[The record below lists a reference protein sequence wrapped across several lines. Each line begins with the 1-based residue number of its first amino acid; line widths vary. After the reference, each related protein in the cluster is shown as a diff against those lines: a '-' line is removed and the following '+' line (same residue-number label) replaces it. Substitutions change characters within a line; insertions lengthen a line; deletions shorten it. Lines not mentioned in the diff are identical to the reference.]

1 MSFRTLLIIV
11 GVFIIAGVYLFS
23 VRKRRRDSRVIYER
37 GFSRLD
43 VPDVILQAN
52 VDTPEDSDDWEIVTK
67 ASAQPEPVISRQPEV
82 PVARKTVIEE
92 LPQVRNEDVARPEPS
107 NARRRVDQLELF
119 GTPEPAPTTRKGTR
133 GKDASAPASAP
144 PDNGLI
150 TLFVRAREGQTIPGT
165 TLVKAFNAVGMQ
177 HGDMA
182 IFHHFGAGELLRTK
196 PIFSAANMFE
206 PGTFDLAKIE
216 AFRTAGV
223 ALFLQLPG
231 ALDGPVAF
239 ELLLNTAQRLTELVD
254 SELYATP
261 KDRLDSKHIA
271 RLRGRA
277 AKFAHAG

>member
-1 MSFRTLLIIV
+1 MSLRTLLIIV
-11 GVFIIAGVYLFS
+11 GVLIIAGVYLFT
-23 VRKRRRDSRVIYER
+23 VRKRRRDSRHTYER

-52 VDTPEDSDDWEIVTK
+52 EDLPEDSDNWEIVTK
-67 ASAQPEPVISRQPEV
+67 ARAQPDP
-82 PVARKTVIEE
+82 PVARRAEVPMARNTVIDE
-92 LPQVRNEDVARPEPS
+92 LPQVRNDDIAPPEPS

-119 GTPEPAPTTRKGTR
+119 ATPEPSPSIRKSSRAKAVIAT
-133 GKDASAPASAP
+133 AAHT
-144 PDNGLI
+144 DNGLI

-165 TLVKAFNAVGMQ
+165 SLVKAFNAVGMQ

-182 IFHHFGAGELLRTK
+182 IFHHFGAGELLCTK
-196 PIFSAANMFE
+196 PVFSAANMFE

-231 ALDGPVAF
+231 PLDGPVAF
-239 ELLLNTAQRLTELVD
+239 ELLLNTAQRLTELVG

-261 KDRLDSKHIA
+261 QNRLDSKNIA

-277 AKFAHAG
+277 ALFAHARA

>member
-1 MSFRTLLIIV
+1 MSLRTLLIIV
-11 GVFIIAGVYLFS
+11 GAIIIAGVYLFT
-23 VRKRRRDSRVIYER
+23 VRKRRRDSRVTYGR

-52 VDTPEDSDDWEIVTK
+52 EDMSEGSDDWEIATK
-67 ASAQPEPVISRQPEV
+67 ASVRPDPPVSRQAEM
-82 PVARKTVIEE
+82 PVARNTVIDE
-92 LPQVRNEDVARPEPS
+92 LPQVRNDDIAPPEPS

-119 GTPEPAPTTRKGTR
+119 GTPEPSTSIRKSPR
-133 GKDASAPASAP
+133 AKAASARAAP

-165 TLVKAFNAVGMQ
+165 SLVKAFNAVGMQ

-182 IFHHFGAGELLRTK
+182 IFHHFGAGELLCAK
-196 PIFSAANMFE
+196 PVFSAANMFE

-231 ALDGPVAF
+231 PLDGPVAF
-239 ELLLNTAQRLTELVD
+239 ELLLNTAQRLTELVGC
-254 SELYATP
+254 ELYATP
-261 KDRLDSKHIA
+261 QNRLDSKNIA

-277 AKFAHAG
+277 AHFTHADA